1 MFVFTAQDLIG
12 LLFLALFL
20 CLALL
25 VWLLMLLRKL
35 RAWVRQQWKRFSYPW
50 SKSLA

>member
-1 MFVFTAQDLIG
+1 MFVFTVQDLIG

-25 VWLLMLLRKL
+25 VWLLMLLRKV
-35 RAWVRQQWKRFSYPW
+35 RAWVRRQWSRFTSIW
-50 SKSLA
+50 SHARA